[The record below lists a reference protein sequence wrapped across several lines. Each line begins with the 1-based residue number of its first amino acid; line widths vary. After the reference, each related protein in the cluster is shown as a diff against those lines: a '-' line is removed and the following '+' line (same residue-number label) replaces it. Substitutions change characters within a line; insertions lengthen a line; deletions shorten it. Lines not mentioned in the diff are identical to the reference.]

1 MRCSSAE
8 LMKVEFTHICIK
20 LTKYNFFF
28 ILFPGNQ
35 KQPPFTA
42 LKHCRHVFCNE
53 CWEVHLKMQIS
64 LGNSNLKCPG
74 YKCDVCVD
82 DVIILALVPSWYNKF
97 LSQKIDKALDA
108 SPEFRW
114 CPSTKC
120 GRVVKVAM
128 SGAVANG
135 NSPVSVACVCGGVW
149 CFQCGRQA
157 HWPASCSAD
166 EKFQE
171 VTKQFLDEMEL
182 NKDELIT
189 SVMVRNCPNCRYPIE
204 KHLGCN
210 FMYCIMCQTSFCWEC
225 LMPMSKHNDGCQ
237 RHEQSKEVE
246 LELAS
251 SSTNRF
257 AKYFSVYRNNKK
269 ARSST
274 ALSHQKQRLRAVNKS
289 IACYKSICSTSGYFD
304 EVLENMLQS
313 GCSEI
318 LRSAT
323 EFKYYAH
330 LTLEGAAKMA
340 IVSKSTCRGLKQDM
354 ERLQFIVE
362 KVEELAKSD
371 ITQLL
376 CQKRLS
382 KLSAF
387 LNCGKNCVFTIG
399 QVLASRH

>member
-1 MRCSSAE
+1 MS
-8 LMKVEFTHICIK
+8 
-20 LTKYNFFF
+20 F
-28 ILFPGNQ
+28 ILFHPD
-35 KQPPFTA
+35 TCDESA

-53 CWEVHLKMQIS
+53 CWEVYLKTQIS
-64 LGNSNLKCPG
+64 LGNTDLKCPG
-74 YKCDVCVD
+74 YKCDVCID
-82 DVIILALVPSWYNKF
+82 DVTILALVPSWYNKF
-97 LSQKIDKALDA
+97 LSQKIDKALDT
-108 SPEFRW
+108 SPKLRW

-120 GRVVKVAM
+120 GRVLKVAV
-128 SGAVANG
+128 SGAMANLR
-135 NSPVSVACVCGGVW
+135 NSPMPVACECGKVW

-157 HWPASCSAD
+157 HWPAPCSAD

-171 VTKQFLDEMEL
+171 VTKRFLDEMEL
-182 NKDELIT
+182 NENDLIT
-189 SVMVRNCPNCRYPIE
+189 SVMVRNCPHCHYPIE

-225 LMPMSKHNDGCQ
+225 LVPMSKHKDGCQ

-251 SSTNRF
+251 SSANRF
-257 AKYFSVYRNNKK
+257 AKYFSLYCNSKK
-269 ARSST
+269 ARSGI
-274 ALSHQKQRLRAVNKS
+274 ALSHQIQRLRTVDKS
-289 IACYKSICSTSGYFD
+289 ITCYKSIRSTHGYSD
-304 EVLENMLQS
+304 EVMENVLQS

-318 LRSAT
+318 LRSAA

-340 IVSKSTCRGLKQDM
+340 TVSKSTCRSLKQDM
-354 ERLQFIVE
+354 ERLQFIME
-362 KVEELAKSD
+362 KVEELARSD

-376 CQKRLS
+376 HQKRLS

-399 QVLASRH
+399 QVLVSRH